1 MAATNFAAL
10 DTVGKLVWS
19 RRTWAAAR
27 DQMFIKKI
35 TGEGENSPIQRVTE
49 LTKTEKGDQ
58 CIFHLVADLVEDG
71 GTGDDDREGNEE
83 AMQSSAQTII
93 IDLINHGVREKGK
106 MSEQRTIMKTRELA
120 RDRLS
125 YWLANRVDQM
135 AILTLSGIS
144 YAYNT
149 DGSTRPAKS
158 KLKNLAFNATVTAPS
173 TNRNLTFN
181 GTTLLGPGDSGY
193 GTANVTS
200 SYQPGYRML
209 VEARAYARTHR
220 IKPLMSGGREYFFV
234 VMHPM
239 AYAGL
244 KLDDKFQNAL
254 QQAGQRGD
262 NNPWFTGADV
272 TVDGMIVIVHPL
284 TYNTLGAADGSKWG
298 SGGHV
303 NGSRT
308 LVLGSQAL
316 AMADLNV
323 SDWVEKLFQYD
334 SFWGINVD
342 KMFGLLKP
350 QFYSIYDQ
358 SVEDFGVLTIDHYLG
373 FRTS

>member
-10 DTVGKLVWS
+10 DSVGKLVWS

-27 DQMFIKKI
+27 DQMFLKKI
-35 TGEGENSPIQRVTE
+35 TGTGENSPIQRVTE

-71 GTGDDDREGNEE
+71 GTGDDDREGYEE

-93 IDLINHGVREKGK
+93 IDLLNHGVREKGK
-106 MSEQRTIMKTRELA
+106 MSEQRTVLKTRELA

-135 AILTLSGIS
+135 AILTLSGIT
-144 YAYNT
+144 YNYNN
-149 DGSTRPAKS
+149 DGSSRPAKS
-158 KLKNLAFNATVTAPS
+158 KLKNLAFASSVTAPS
-173 TNRNLTFN
+173 SKRNLTFN

-193 GTANVTS
+193 GTGAVTT

-209 VEARAYARTHR
+209 VDAGAYCRTHR
-220 IKPLMSGGREYFFV
+220 IKPLMSGGREYFLV
-234 VMHPM
+234 IMHPI
-239 AYAGL
+239 AYASL
-244 KLDDKFQNAL
+244 KTDDKFQNAL
-254 QQAGQRGD
+254 VNAGVRGD

-272 TVDGMIVIVHPL
+272 TVDGMIVMQHNL
-284 TYNTLGAADGSKWG
+284 TYSTLGAADTAKWG

-303 NGSRT
+303 DGSRT
-308 LVLGSQAL
+308 LVLGAQAL

-350 QFYSIYDQ
+350 QFYSIYDG
-358 SVEDFGVLTIDHYLG
+358 SVQDFGVLTIDHACS

>member
-10 DTVGKLVWS
+10 DSVGKLVWS
-19 RRTWAAAR
+19 RKTWAAAR
-27 DQMFIKKI
+27 DQMFLKKI
-35 TGEGENSPIQRVTE
+35 TGSGENSPIQRITE

-71 GTGDDDREGNEE
+71 GVGDDDREGNEE
-83 AMQSSAQTII
+83 AMQSSSQTII

-106 MSEQRTIMKTRELA
+106 MSEQRTVLKTRELA

-144 YAYNT
+144 YAFNT
-149 DGSTRPAKS
+149 DGSSRPTKS
-158 KLKNLAFNATVTAPS
+158 KLKNLAFANAVTAPS
-173 TNRNLTFN
+173 TNRNLTYN
-181 GTTLLGPGDSGY
+181 GTTLLGSGDSGF

-209 VEARAYARTHR
+209 VDAGAYARTHR
-220 IKPLMSGGREYFFV
+220 IKPLLSKGKEYFIV
-234 VMHPM
+234 LMHPI

-244 KLDDKFQNAL
+244 KTDDKFQNAL
-254 QQAGQRGD
+254 VSAGVRGD
-262 NNPWFTGADV
+262 DNPWFTGAEV
-272 TVDGMIVIVHPL
+272 TVDGMIVMQHPL
-284 TYNTLGAADGSKWG
+284 IYNTLGAPDTQKWG

-308 LVLGSQAL
+308 LILGAQAL
-316 AMADLNV
+316 AMADLNI

-350 QFYSIYDQ
+350 KFYSIYDK
-358 SVEDFGVLTIDHYLG
+358 SVEDFGVLTVDHYLG